1 LPLKVGAN
9 TLQLSPTISAINS
22 LLRKLLP
29 QALDADTFTVLDSAP
44 EASFLDSCIQVLPT
58 PSKSAT
64 ANILISPSTSRA
76 IAIVDRSSN
85 LESAASALVTA
96 RFSFGG
102 HSPYAPDL
110 VLVNE
115 FVIDEFSNLVVQHAA
130 RMFSKNVSNTKTGEK
145 PRKFISEE
153 ELREEGTQVVV
164 SGDSGAIVRV
174 KSR

>member
-1 LPLKVGAN
+1 
-9 TLQLSPTISAINS
+9 LSPTISATNY

-29 QALDADTFTVLDSAP
+29 QVLDADTFTVLDSAP
-44 EASFLDSCIQVLPT
+44 DDTSFLNSSIQVLPT
-58 PSKSAT
+58 PSRSAI

-85 LESAASALVTA
+85 LGSAASALVTA
-96 RFSFGG
+96 RFRFGG
-102 HSPYAPDL
+102 HSPYAPDI

-115 FVIDEFSNLVVQHAA
+115 FVIDEVTNLVVQHAA
-130 RMFSKNVSNTKTGEK
+130 KAFSKNVPITKTGEK
-145 PRKFISEE
+145 PRKFLSEE

-174 KSR
+174 KNR